1 MLDKMLICYNWI
13 GGGKMKKLLILLIFL
28 IFSLSF
34 ADTNLIVYSKNFALV
49 SFEKKANLKQGINYI
64 PLDEI
69 PGDLSPYSL
78 YIIPQ
83 RGSVIK
89 EIIYPNWAI
98 WAYSSKDMEE
108 ILNIF
113 YFLPDISWNCEHFIL
128 VDEKSVLNFNSRLII
143 QNNSNNNFRNIKLS
157 LLAGEPQ
164 IIEPIPTRALL
175 KAEIAE
181 AIPSEEFIES
191 KGDYKI
197 FSYKEPV
204 NIPAKQYKILPWLDN
219 KDVISEKNYFYDF
232 QRNVSGVFIE
242 WQFENSKNKGLGIPI
257 PAGKIRIFL
266 KDIDRIIFLGEY
278 FLKDIAE
285 GEKFS
290 IIQGIAFDIKGERKI
305 LESKEYTEAKNIVRE
320 RRIQIKIRN
329 SKREKIKVE
338 VREYLEG
345 DWQITS
351 SSIPYERIDAHR
363 VKFILEVGPNIEKSL
378 NYVYKTKLPK

>member
-1 MLDKMLICYNWI
+1 
-13 GGGKMKKLLILLIFL
+13 MKKLLALLIFL
-28 IFSLSF
+28 ILSLSF
-34 ADTNLIVYSKNFALV
+34 ADTNLTVYSRNFALV
-49 SFEKKANLKQGINYI
+49 SLEKKVNLKQGINYI

-69 PGDLSPYSL
+69 PGDISFSSV
-78 YIIPQ
+78 YINPQ

-89 EIIYPNWAI
+89 EIVYPNWAI
-98 WAYSSKDMEE
+98 WVYSEKDMEE

-113 YFLPDISWNCEHFIL
+113 YFIPNISWNCEHFLL
-128 VDEKSVLNFNSRLII
+128 VDEKSVLNFNSRMII

-164 IIEPIPTRALL
+164 VIEPISARTLL

-181 AIPSEEFIES
+181 EVPSEEFIES
-191 KGDYKI
+191 KGEYKI

-204 NIPAKQYKILPWLDN
+204 NILAKQYKILPWLDN
-219 KDVISEKNYFYDF
+219 KDVISEKIYFYDY

-242 WQFENSKNKGLGIPI
+242 WLFENSRNKGLGIPI

-266 KDIDRIIFLGEY
+266 KDIDKIIFLGES
-278 FLKDIAE
+278 FLKDVAE

-305 LESKEYTEAKNIVRE
+305 LESKEYTEAKNLVRE
-320 RRIQIKIRN
+320 RKIQIKIRN
-329 SKREKIKVE
+329 SKKEKVKVE

-345 DWQITS
+345 DWQIIS
-351 SSIPYERIDAHR
+351 SSLPYEKIDANR
-363 VKFILEVGPNIEKSL
+363 IKFILEIGPNEEKSL
-378 NYVYKTKLPK
+378 NYFYKTKFPK